1 MKTALFAAILLVAI
15 SVPAAYASTLQ
26 LVTENGNVFSIDY
39 DEILNTW
46 ELYHGNSTARTALNG
61 TVLQEIDSL
70 QMQIDDLIAK
80 LNSNST
86 ETEIDKLEE
95 RVDDLLTQLNSNS
108 TSTETEIE
116 RLGDLI
122 ANLTSNSGVAIDRLE
137 QLIANLDNAT
147 ESEIT
152 ELNELL
158 DELETD
164 LLTQIDDLEAGTGVG
179 AGALG
184 SSGRLVAIPP
194 SGILV
199 YGDHTDRDTRGIIN
213 STIAYLFPDNG
224 FEWATLI
231 RDHDAYD
238 EYEVPVLGME
248 YTTNHGTLTGTPAPS
263 TVELD
268 VDGLPPLTAWALY
281 PNGTDTAVYAGVT
294 NSAGEVL
301 IPRTPNDGVTV
312 TRTTSFDN
320 SPDLNIP
327 DKGSIRDT
335 ITVSEH
341 GTVNDLHVTITSSSS
356 YYRAQLISPDG
367 TNYQVNTSG
376 ASGSKTYVINAVG
389 EQINGDWTLIYKSTS
404 GTPTL
409 QDWTLAINHG
419 STGKVQSISGSG
431 SQYTVSVGQARS
443 GLFGLD
449 LVNAHGI
456 VDSYNNLLD
465 NSLQTGLDEI
475 HDAGG
480 GGGGPNTGDP
490 LHVYSIERHDPL
502 SILSAD
508 RYPQFLVTFN
518 KPVENVDVADFAGGS
533 GTTSQITRTIT
544 TPLDVWYGGSSVTV
558 PQSGTRTASN
568 TNSFILD
575 AVTSTVTSNIAHTDS
590 RLSSKEVASVSVT
603 VDMDHTYSGDLKIDL
618 IAPDGTRETLRSGSG
633 GGVQY
638 TGETFTNA
646 NNTSLDSF
654 TGVSARGTWSL
665 VVEDTYPSSDNGMLD
680 GWELTLGYGDSTVT
694 YVEHEP
700 ESSSSYISLSSSRI
714 VTNATLTL
722 NAVSADS
729 NVNEWELSLTTLGG
743 IDIELADADS
753 TYLDNRG
760 GVHTFYLGEIVGVF
774 PGSGTWRLN
783 AVDLKNDHDPTNP
796 NTDEPEGTIDSWTLD
811 LDTLYKRTVRE
822 VLPHGSDGTEYL
834 VEVDAYSN
842 GNVLFLKGDTDIS
855 AINSGETY
863 DTRNTVFAPDP
874 HESYNRGSVSI
885 PPTPHVRGIT
895 VSSSTSNSVT
905 FQVTF
910 SETVTGVNATDF
922 IVIENGSPESSGP
935 QESIYSN
942 ASNVSINS
950 GIITTVSDTIPISGY
965 ADGVVDVLTLNVD
978 ISHTRIG
985 DLEVELVGPD
995 GTTRMVHNNVGGTT
1009 ADLVTSFTPDF
1020 AGKPVNGNW
1029 TLQVRDNGST
1039 QSFGTI
1045 NSWSLDFSYEDTPTW
1060 EELLVVEAGKGDLY
1074 VWKPVLSGS
1083 HDLRIYPDALV
1094 HTETCTTGGVLID
1107 AHNLHTTCVPNNIG
1121 PDFIY
1126 TSFTYMRYPVT
1137 VDVNISNIQMTKPG
1151 RLAADLGYIDGS
1163 FSAGDIF
1170 FIPIIP
1176 GMSILN
1182 IQINGVDAVVHLADV
1197 AEPVTILPI
1206 PAVKGNPVS
1215 SNAAMFITTDGN
1227 VTAQVQITTDR
1238 GARTGVRADFTARYQ
1253 EFKTDCDD
1261 FASEPG
1267 NCSWRDI
1274 GNAFAQT
1281 KNLEKLVRNWT
1292 VYNGYLGGYLPDAI
1306 PNIAGASP
1314 ASRTI
1319 SVTFDVYRNGV
1330 LVVSES
1336 EVSLFTPSSTGI
1348 GSSYTKTGLKFDS
1361 AKASF
1366 AATYDETIVE
1376 TIKDLSFYAET
1387 GDYVEIYITSKT
1399 TSSGGEP
1406 RLSTPP
1412 VAAKVCLIAYSGGT
1426 YQFVSQGIDRPS
1438 YCYRLWG
1445 DGTTPTWSASWQN
1458 DPTLTVGPR
1467 FTDSAPPAV
1476 FTYYGDET
1484 NEIRGG
1490 YILLSS
1496 G

>member
-1 MKTALFAAILLVAI
+1 MKTALFVAILLIAI

-26 LVTENGNVFSIDY
+26 LVTENGNVFSIDF

-61 TVLQEIDSL
+61 TVLQEIDNL
-70 QMQIDDLIAK
+70 QMQINDLIAK

-86 ETEIDKLEE
+86 ETEIDRLEE

-122 ANLTSNSGVAIDRLE
+122 ANLTSNSDVAIDRLE

-158 DELETD
+158 DELETE
-164 LLTQIDDLEAGTGVG
+164 LESQIDELEAGTGVG

-301 IPRTPNDGVTV
+301 IPRTPNDGVTI
-312 TRTTSFDN
+312 TRTTSFDS
-320 SPDLNIP
+320 SPDLHII
-327 DKGSIRDT
+327 DRGAVYDT

-341 GTVNDLHVTITSSSS
+341 GIVNDLHVTITSSSS

-376 ASGSKTYVINAVG
+376 ASGSKTYAVDASG

-404 GTPTL
+404 GTRTL

-431 SQYTVSVGQARS
+431 SQYTVSVEQARS

-465 NSLQTGLDEI
+465 NSLQTGPDEI

-480 GGGGPNTGDP
+480 GGNLCNDGGFY
-490 LHVYSIERHDPL
+490 VCSIERSNPATEQV
-502 SILSAD
+502 STSSVE
-508 RYPQFLVTFN
+508 YLVTFN
-518 KPVENVDVADFAGGS
+518 EDAINVDASDFVSLRSIVTVSPKVQNTAFDVWHDTEQALPSTSRISVNGINTITSAKLILDASSPNGQYVNDWKLNLTAQDGTNMIITDGSSTRLESAGGS
-533 GTTSQITRTIT
+533 
-544 TPLDVWYGGSSVTV
+544 
-558 PQSGTRTASN
+558 
-568 TNSFILD
+568 
-575 AVTSTVTSNIAHTDS
+575 
-590 RLSSKEVASVSVT
+590 
-603 VDMDHTYSGDLKIDL
+603 
-618 IAPDGTRETLRSGSG
+618 
-633 GGVQY
+633 
-638 TGETFTNA
+638 
-646 NNTSLDSF
+646 
-654 TGVSARGTWSL
+654 
-665 VVEDTYPSSDNGMLD
+665 
-680 GWELTLGYGDSTVT
+680 
-694 YVEHEP
+694 HE
-700 ESSSSYISLSSSRI
+700 
-714 VTNATLTL
+714 
-722 NAVSADS
+722 
-729 NVNEWELSLTTLGG
+729 
-743 IDIELADADS
+743 
-753 TYLDNRG
+753 
-760 GVHTFYLGEIVGVF
+760 FYLGEMIGLN
-774 PGSGTWRLN
+774 PSNGYWTLSAIDNSYDDDPIASGT
-783 AVDLKNDHDPTNP
+783 DD
-796 NTDEPEGTIDSWTLD
+796 PEGPINSWSLEFEHASTTSSLGIIG
-811 LDTLYKRTVRE
+811 TVRQ
-822 VLPHGSDGTEYL
+822 DGVNDDKYIVPVTGL
-834 VEVDAYSN
+834 YSYN
-842 GNVLFLKGDTDIS
+842 GYTLWLKGDNDIELMNRGT
-855 AINSGETY
+855 AIDVRKE
-863 DTRNTVFAPDP
+863 FAPDP

-885 PPTPHVRGIT
+885 PSTPHVRGIT
-895 VSSSTSNSVT
+895 VSGSTSSSVT

-935 QESIYSN
+935 QESTYSSAPN
-942 ASNVSINS
+942 ISINS
-950 GIITTVSDTIPISGY
+950 GTITTVSDTIPISGY

-978 ISHTRIG
+978 ISHTRTG

-995 GTTRMVHNNVGGTT
+995 GTKRMVHNNVGGTA
-1009 ADLVTSFTPDF
+1009 ADLVASFTPDF

-1029 TLQVRDNGST
+1029 TLQVRDNGNT
-1039 QSFGTI
+1039 QSFGAI

-1060 EELLVVEAGKGDLY
+1060 EELLDVEAGKGDLY
-1074 VWKPVLSGS
+1074 TWKPVLSGS

-1094 HTETCTTGGVLID
+1094 HTETCTTGSILID
-1107 AHNLHTTCVPNNIG
+1107 AHNLHTTCIPNNVDR
-1121 PDFIY
+1121 DFIY

-1151 RLAADLGYIDGS
+1151 RPAADLGYIDGS
-1163 FSAGDIF
+1163 FKAGDVF

-1227 VTAQVQITTDR
+1227 VTAQVQITTER

-1253 EFKTDCDD
+1253 EFKTDCND

-1336 EVSLFTPSSTGI
+1336 EVHLSTPSSSGR
-1348 GSSYTKTGLKFDS
+1348 GSSHQRTGLQFDS

-1376 TIKDLSFYAET
+1376 TVKDLSFYAET

-1399 TSSGGEP
+1399 TSSGGKP

-1412 VAAKVCLIAYSGGT
+1412 VAAKVCLIAHSGGT

-1458 DPTLTVGPR
+1458 DPTLTVGPVFR
-1467 FTDSAPPAV
+1467 DGAPPAV

-1496 G
+1496 GR